1 MDSQKI
7 HNLHDLRHSCAHLL
21 AAAVMELWPDTKR
34 TIGPAIENGFYY
46 DFEFSHP
53 ISESNL
59 PAIEQKMHEIV
70 KTWNSFERKELT
82 KNEALQ
88 LFHGNPY
95 KQELIEEFAKEN
107 QTLTAYTSGSYI
119 DLCKGGHIDNPKEQL
134 AHFKLLSVAG
144 AYWRG
149 NAKNTMLTRIY
160 GTCFPTKEE
169 LEKHLWQMEEAKKR
183 DHRKLG
189 QELELFTFDDLA
201 GPGLPLWL
209 PKGTIIRDEIEKLA
223 KKTEFQWGYQ
233 RVATPHVAKKELF
246 ETSGHLP
253 YYKDTM
259 YPAMKLD
266 DGEYYLKAMNC
277 PHTHLIYRH
286 KPRSYRDLPL
296 RFAEYG
302 TVYRYE
308 LSGTLAGLLRVR
320 GMSMNDAHIY
330 CTKDQIKE
338 EFKKVMDLHRY
349 YYHLFGIRDFRMRL
363 SLHDPAKK
371 EKYVDDPELWE
382 FSEQAIRE
390 AMRESGLPFEEGIGE
405 AAFYGPKIDFLIT
418 SVVGREE
425 TISTNQLDFTASKRF
440 NLSYVGSDGAEKPVF
455 VIHRAPLGTH
465 ERFIA
470 FLIEHYAGSF
480 PVWLSPVQAVVL
492 PISDKHHAFAQ
503 NVFNILQKQGFRVE
517 LNAENKTVGG
527 KIRQSTL
534 QKIPYMLIIGD
545 KEIEKSS
552 ENEFFASVRTREG
565 IDKGAMSISEFMKV
579 LNDHIEIYS

>member
-59 PAIEQKMHEIV
+59 PAIEQKMHEIA

-82 KNEALQ
+82 KDEALQ
-88 LFHGNPY
+88 LFHDNPY
-95 KQELIEEFAKEN
+95 KQELIEEFSKEN

-134 AHFKLLSVAG
+134 AHFKLLSIAG

-149 NAKNTMLTRIY
+149 NAQNTMLTRIY

-169 LEKHLWQMEEAKKR
+169 LDKHLWQIEEAKKR

-189 QELELFTFDDLA
+189 QELELFKFEEIA
-201 GPGLPLWL
+201 PGAPFWY
-209 PKGTIIRDEIEKLA
+209 PKGMILVKELEKLWRNIHE
-223 KKTEFQWGYQ
+223 KHGYQ
-233 RVATPHVAKKELF
+233 EISTPIMVKSKVF
-246 ETSGHLP
+246 ETSGHFEH
-253 YYKDTM
+253 YQHNMFNMTIEEESYS
-259 YPAMKLD
+259 
-266 DGEYYLKAMNC
+266 LKPMNC
-277 PHTHLIYRH
+277 PESTYVYNS

-296 RFAEYG
+296 RYSEIG
-302 TVYRYE
+302 RLHRRE
-308 LSGTLAGLLRVR
+308 KSGQLGGLFRVTQIT
-320 GMSMNDAHIY
+320 MDDAHIY
-330 CTKDQIKE
+330 TSVDKMEDEIIN
-338 EFKKVMDLHRY
+338 VLHLVDY
-349 YYHLFGIRDFRMRL
+349 FYSLFGFKPSYFLSTRPEKYMGDLQLWNTAEARL
-363 SLHDPAKK
+363 EWALKKK
-371 EKYVDDPELWE
+371 ELNFDIKKGD
-382 FSEQAIRE
+382 
-390 AMRESGLPFEEGIGE
+390 G
-405 AAFYGPKIDFLIT
+405 AFYGPKIDIQINDAI
-418 SVVGREE
+418 GRSWQLA
-425 TISTNQLDFTASKRF
+425 TIQLDFQMPKKFQLTYID
-440 NLSYVGSDGAEKPVF
+440 NHGSQQEPVM
-455 VIHRAPLGTH
+455 IHRAIFGSF
-465 ERFIA
+465 ERFIGV
-470 FLIEHYAGSF
+470 LIEHYAGSF

-503 NVFNILQKQGFRVE
+503 NIFNILQKQGFRVE

-565 IDKGAMSISEFMKV
+565 IDKGTMSISEFIKV